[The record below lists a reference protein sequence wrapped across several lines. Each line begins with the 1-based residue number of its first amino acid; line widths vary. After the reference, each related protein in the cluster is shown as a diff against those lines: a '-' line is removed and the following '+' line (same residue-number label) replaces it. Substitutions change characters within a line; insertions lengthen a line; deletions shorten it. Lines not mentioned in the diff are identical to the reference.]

1 MFCPVKQ
8 QTENVRRQ
16 LGAADTSMLEQL
28 LASGA
33 PQEIRADAA
42 VQQAYLGAAP

>member
-1 MFCPVKQ
+1 MTVMV
-8 QTENVRRQ
+8 E
-16 LGAADTSMLEQL
+16 GAL

-42 VQQAYLGAAP
+42 VQRAYLGAAP